1 MKAVGSTVDDVI
13 LQPVKEL
20 VEDVIEAAP
29 SVDVDLP
36 KVDLPRPSVS
46 TPTPT
51 PTQTPSRT
59 PSIVRT
65 PGIIEERGAELF
77 DLGEQRGREVD
88 PVAAYLANITGGMA
102 NGGAVRSSYGNL
114 DELLRIVGGK

>member
-1 MKAVGSTVDDVI
+1 
-13 LQPVKEL
+13 LQPAKE
-20 VEDVIEAAP
+20 VIEGVVEAIPKP
-29 SVDVDLP
+29 SLPDIDLP
-36 KVDLPRPSVS
+36 DLDIPLPDFDVAL
-46 TPTPT
+46 PTPT
-51 PTQTPSRT
+51 FTPTRT

-77 DLGEQRGREVD
+77 DLGEQREREID
-88 PVAAYLANITGGMA
+88 PIDAFLASLAGSGMA

>member
-1 MKAVGSTVDDVI
+1 M
-13 LQPVKEL
+13 
-20 VEDVIEAAP
+20 
-29 SVDVDLP
+29 
-36 KVDLPRPSVS
+36 
-46 TPTPT
+46 
-51 PTQTPSRT
+51 
-59 PSIVRT
+59 RT

-88 PVAAYLANITGGMA
+88 PVAAYLASITGVGMA